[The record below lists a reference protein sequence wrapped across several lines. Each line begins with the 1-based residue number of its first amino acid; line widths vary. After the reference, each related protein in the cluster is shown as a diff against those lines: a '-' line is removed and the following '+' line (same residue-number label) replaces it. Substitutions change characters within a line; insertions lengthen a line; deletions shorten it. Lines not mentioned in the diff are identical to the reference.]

1 MHLSINTAQNVNI
14 VCQPAGLAYRICAT
28 LLDSISMTGIF
39 LLVSYLS
46 AFTSVYFMYNITLIP
61 LLCYHLLFEYLAK
74 GQSPGKMMCRIR
86 VVRLDGQKLSFWDC
100 MLRWALRLVDISAS
114 LGIVAMSSI
123 VISSRMQRLGD
134 LAAGTIVV
142 REKNGTSFS
151 QLSLYDTPEDYQ
163 AVYPQVA
170 MLTDKDISI
179 IKEIMQEVEQN
190 KDYKLLTPLA
200 LRVKTLTGIQTNM
213 SHLTFIQTVLK
224 DYTYLT
230 KQ

>member
-1 MHLSINTAQNVNI
+1 
-14 VCQPAGLAYRICAT
+14 
-28 LLDSISMTGIF
+28 
-39 LLVSYLS
+39 
-46 AFTSVYFMYNITLIP
+46 
-61 LLCYHLLFEYLAK
+61 
-74 GQSPGKMMCRIR
+74 MMCRIR

>member
-14 VCQPAGLAYRICAT
+14 TCQPAGLAYRICAT
-28 LLDSISMTGIF
+28 LLDSICMTGIF

-46 AFTSVYFMYNITLIP
+46 TITNVYFMYITLIL

-123 VISSRMQRLGD
+123 VNSSRMQRLGD

-200 LRVKTLTGIQTNM
+200 
-213 SHLTFIQTVLK
+213 
-224 DYTYLT
+224 
-230 KQ
+230 

>member
-14 VCQPAGLAYRICAT
+14 TCHPAGLAYRICAT
-28 LLDSISMTGIF
+28 LLDSICITGIF

-46 AFTSVYFMYNITLIP
+46 TITNVYFMYITLIL

>member
-14 VCQPAGLAYRICAT
+14 TCQPAGLAYRICAT
-28 LLDSISMTGIF
+28 LLDSICMTGIF

-46 AFTSVYFMYNITLIP
+46 TITNVYFMYITLIL